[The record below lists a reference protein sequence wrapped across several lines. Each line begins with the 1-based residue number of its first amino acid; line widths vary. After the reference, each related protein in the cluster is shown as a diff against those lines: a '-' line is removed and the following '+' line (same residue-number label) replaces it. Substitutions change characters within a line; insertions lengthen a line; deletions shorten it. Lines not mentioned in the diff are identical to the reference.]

1 MIKVWREIKIFGVLI
16 IFLFFGD
23 LSLYSDY
30 VYRAN
35 DTILSGMI
43 IDGGKDFIIL
53 KDENDKKE
61 KIYYDEI
68 VFTMKKDNEGK
79 SIIELPP
86 FKKSITLG
94 LDGMETF
101 SNGFET
107 HSGGISIG
115 YMFSRKFEFLFS
127 FNMDKTNG
135 KYSYGGTLSKTYNLG
150 INYYFFPSKKNY
162 LEFLEEKTGEVK
174 VSRWKKI
181 ISKGIF
187 TNPVK
192 IQKYSGVNI
201 GITQS
206 ENKKAGI
213 KDKDISIDLT
223 LIGVNYFI
231 TKNAGLNW
239 NIDVLTKLPAN
250 EPSDWIIS
258 MNLGL
263 RFRIFSGE

>member
-1 MIKVWREIKIFGVLI
+1 MEIFGVLM
-16 IFLFFGD
+16 FLLFLGD

-30 VYRAN
+30 VYMTN

-43 IDGGKDFIIL
+43 IDSGKDFITL
-53 KDENDKKE
+53 KYENGGSQ

-68 VFTMKKDNEGK
+68 VFLAKKDKKGELE
-79 SIIELPP
+79 IELPP

-101 SNGFET
+101 SDGLET
-107 HSGGISIG
+107 HWGEVSIG
-115 YMFSRKFEFLFS
+115 YMFSRSFEILFN
-127 FNMDKTNG
+127 FGIDKTSG
-135 KYSYGGTLSKTYNLG
+135 KYSYGGCISKTYNLG
-150 INYYFFPSKKNY
+150 MNYYFFPTRRNY
-162 LEFLEEKTGEVK
+162 LEFLKEKTGEK
-174 VSRWKKI
+174 KMDKWEKI

-187 TNPVK
+187 TNP
-192 IQKYSGVNI
+192 IRTQKYSGINI
-201 GITQS
+201 GITED

-213 KDKDISIDLT
+213 KDKDVSIDLT

-231 TKNAGLNW
+231 TRNAALNW
-239 NIDVLTKLPAN
+239 NINILTKLPAN

-258 MNLGL
+258 INLGL